1 MVLLRV
7 VGFSVGSIPPCFGDA
22 EREKRDLLSL
32 QAVSVERKWS
42 TRCLRAVCS
51 VMRKAPFLRILVLPT
66 TGVGGVL
73 MREDC
78 FDCGLTPHASCS
90 LFE

>member
-7 VGFSVGSIPPCFGDA
+7 VGFSGGSIPPCFDDA

-32 QAVSVERKWS
+32 RAVSVERKWS

-51 VMRKAPFLRILVLPT
+51 VMRKAPLLLILVLPA
-66 TGVGGVL
+66 TGVGDVL
-73 MREDC
+73 MREGGVN
-78 FDCGLTPHASCS
+78 CGSTPHASCS